1 MCVEIDRKKLFFF
14 FLIIFFARF
23 VCAETR
29 SFVLCYLK
37 EEEESHLFGN
47 TSQFTGFDLVD

>member
-1 MCVEIDRKKLFFF
+1 MCVEIGRKKLFFF
-14 FLIIFFARF
+14 FLIFFARF